1 VINVAIRQSTLRE
14 EVLEA
19 IGRIVRYW
27 KETGKTREE
36 VAKEYSNLLT
46 DLVRLFEWAKG
57 GRELSIEELERMLSN
72 VTQVIRDIE
81 GDGKNGGTISG
92 TFEEN

>member
-1 VINVAIRQSTLRE
+1 VAIRQSTLRE

-36 VAKEYSNLLT
+36 VAQEYSNLLT

>member
-1 VINVAIRQSTLRE
+1 MAVQQSTLRQE
-14 EVLEA
+14 ALEA
-19 IGRIVRYW
+19 ISRIVRYW

-36 VAKEYSNLLT
+36 VAKENPTLLT

>member
-1 VINVAIRQSTLRE
+1 MAIRQSTLRE

>member
-1 VINVAIRQSTLRE
+1 MINVAIRQSTLRE

-36 VAKEYSNLLT
+36 VAQEYSNLLT

>member
-1 VINVAIRQSTLRE
+1 MINVAIQQSTLRE